1 MKLVLRRWQ
10 PFATKH
16 TKHIDNAYFYYPVPE
31 NEKQSVHPAV
41 LDVRVA

>member
-10 PFATKH
+10 PFSTKY
-16 TKHIDNAYFYYPVPE
+16 TKHIDNAYFYYPE
-31 NEKQSVHPAV
+31 KEKQNVPPAV